1 MSDAT
6 RAAVEAALR
15 DHIADEDPGTHV
27 DAWILVASTQT
38 IDGDADVEIGY
49 SVIGAPRQPS
59 HVSHGLAGHLSMWVS
74 QLVRRSIGG

>member
-1 MSDAT
+1 MSDTT

-15 DHIADEDPGTHV
+15 DHIADEEPGTHL
-27 DAWILVASTQT
+27 DGWLLIASTQT
-38 IDGDADVEIGY
+38 IDETEVELGY
-49 SVIGAPRQPS
+49 SVLGAHGQPT